1 MYQLLV
7 CLADSRGLSCV
18 VSRGT
23 ARMRVWTGHQQLYTV
38 YSEPLVIQTSLLSES
53 DKSVQISESFRYLK
67 PIHLYT
73 EPC

>member
-23 ARMRVWTGHQQLYTV
+23 ARIRVWPGHQQMYTV
-38 YSEPLVIQTSLLSES
+38 YSVPLVIQTSLLSES
-53 DKSVQISESFRYLK
+53 DKSVQISELFRYLK
-67 PIHLYT
+67 PINLYT